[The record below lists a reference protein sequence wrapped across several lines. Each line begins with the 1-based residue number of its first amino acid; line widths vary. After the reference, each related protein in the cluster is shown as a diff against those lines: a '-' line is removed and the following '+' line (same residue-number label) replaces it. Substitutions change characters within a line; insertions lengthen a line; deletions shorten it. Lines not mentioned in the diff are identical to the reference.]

1 MMKKIISFVIAAM
14 LMVLLGTEPSYAAG
28 KSCKVASSK
37 GVTIKV
43 AGGTG
48 YAVTPKRLK
57 KGTKVTL
64 QPISAKSRYA
74 KTLCYGRQKNW
85 KAAKIANALKKPKAY
100 KVKTTG
106 FVYYKAMKG
115 GKLRYIVAVKKPSA
129 KPKPAIPAKPAP
141 VVSDKLQA
149 PERASVRIKL
159 HSADPQTYA
168 SEVYDLDGTILAA
181 EGDRTFT
188 VKAEGNGGYAETTL
202 TVPMGNYTIW
212 FPRRAEELAK
222 GQTPYFFDS
231 QDILV
236 DQKSEEIEFFLDPV
250 PGLLCIEL
258 TEEDAERLVLVDGE
272 ETEAPCE
279 MEVPAGEHTVE
290 LVEDDATVKSESVM
304 VVPGAPTGIEL

>member
-1 MMKKIISFVIAAM
+1 MMKKIISFVLAAM

-115 GKLRYIVAVKKPSA
+115 GKLRYIVAVKKPSPA
-129 KPKPAIPAKPAP
+129 KPKPKAEATPAAE
-141 VVSDKLQA
+141 Q
-149 PERASVRIKL
+149 PEVATVTIRL
-159 HSADPQTYA
+159 HSADPQTYV
-168 SEVYDLDGTILAA
+168 SEAYDLDGTILAA
-181 EGDRTFT
+181 EGDHSFT
-188 VKAEGNGGYAETTL
+188 VKAEGEGPNAEVTL
-202 TVPMGNYTIW
+202 AVPMGTYHVW

-236 DQKSEEIEFFLDPV
+236 DQKNEEIEIVLDPV

-258 TEEDAERLVLVDGE
+258 TEEGAEESLVLVDGE
-272 ETEAPCE
+272 ETAAPCTL
-279 MEVPAGEHTVE
+279 EVPAGEHTVE
-290 LVEDDATVKSESVM
+290 LLGEETTKTEIVD